1 MQPTQVPLLSKLK
14 SYWEL
19 PRDFFSVKEQVMKPM
34 AIPTFQPRLK
44 VLSREQGLA
53 IHTAALEIL
62 EKTGFKMEHPG
73 ALELLADAGCEVSN
87 GDWVK
92 LPSYLVEESLR
103 SAPSQIALYD
113 QQGNETMPLVNGNH
127 FYGTGSDATFTLDL
141 ETGQRR
147 RTVLNDAA
155 NFAKLVDG
163 LENISFAMSMAN
175 PEDAPIE
182 DIYVYVFAEM
192 VKNTNKP
199 LVFIADS
206 GRDIA
211 KIYEIACLVAGGEE
225 ELQKKPFLLN
235 YSEAISP
242 LRFPQNVMERLIFC
256 AEKRIPVCFPSGSNA
271 GGGAPVTLA
280 GAMALGIAENLGGL
294 VVHQLVGKGS
304 PFLFGPNVSVL
315 DMKSTVVS
323 YGCPEWSLTQAA
335 LADMRDE
342 IYGLPIWAY
351 AGASDAKVM
360 DAQAGAEAMFSII
373 TAMLSRS
380 NLIHDV
386 GFLEYGSTSSL
397 EMVTL
402 ANELVAMS
410 RFFIEGIPVN
420 EETLALEAIERVA
433 SGGPGSIFL
442 MDDHTFEHFM
452 QAQFLPK
459 LLDRSRY
466 DSWVEAGA
474 MDLYKRCNIEAKR
487 ILSEHQVEPKPDEVL
502 KDIDRILEGR

>member
-1 MQPTQVPLLSKLK
+1 
-14 SYWEL
+14 
-19 PRDFFSVKEQVMKPM
+19 MKPLQ
-34 AIPTFQPRLK
+34 ISTFQPRLK
-44 VLSREQGLA
+44 VLNRDQALA

-62 EKTGFKMEHPG
+62 EKTGLKMEHPG
-73 ALELLADAGCEVSN
+73 ALKMLADAGCEIVN

-92 LPSYLVEESLR
+92 LPAYLVEEALE
-103 SAPSQIALYD
+103 SAPRQIALYD
-113 QQGNETMPLVNGNH
+113 QQGNKTMPLVDGNP

-141 ETGQRR
+141 ESGQRR
-147 RTVLNDAA
+147 RTVLSDVA

-163 LENISFAMSMAN
+163 LDNMAFAMSMAN
-175 PEDAPIE
+175 PEDVPVA
-182 DIYVYVFAEM
+182 DIYIYVFGEM

-199 LVFIADS
+199 IVFIADS

-211 KIYEIACLVAGGEE
+211 QIYQIACQVAGGEQK
-225 ELQKKPFLLN
+225 LQGKPFLLN

-242 LRFPQNVMERLIFC
+242 LRFPENVMEKLIFC
-256 AEKRIPVCFPSGSNA
+256 AEKRIPICLPSGSNA

-280 GAMALGIAENLGGL
+280 GAMALGIAENLAGL
-294 VVHQLVGKGS
+294 VVHQLAGKGA

-315 DMKSTVVS
+315 DMKSTVVC
-323 YGCPEWSLTQAA
+323 YGAPEWSLTQAA

-342 IYGLPIWAY
+342 IYGLPIWAF

-373 TAMLSRS
+373 TAMLSRA

-386 GFLEYGSTSSL
+386 GFLEYGNTSSL
-397 EMVTL
+397 EMVTM
-402 ANELVAMS
+402 ADELVAMS
-410 RFFIEGIPVN
+410 RFFVGGIAVN
-420 EETLALEAIERVA
+420 EETLALEVIERVT

-452 QAQFLPK
+452 AAQFLPR
-459 LLDRSRY
+459 LLDRARY
-466 DSWVEAGA
+466 DSWKQAGE
-474 MDLYKRCNIEAKR
+474 MDFYRRCNIEAKR

-502 KDIDRILEGR
+502 KAIDEIVRRG

>member
-1 MQPTQVPLLSKLK
+1 
-14 SYWEL
+14 
-19 PRDFFSVKEQVMKPM
+19 MKPIE
-34 AIPTFQPRLK
+34 IPTFQPRLK
-44 VLSREQGLA
+44 VLNREQALA

-73 ALELLADAGCEVSN
+73 ALEMLADAGCKVSK
-87 GDWVK
+87 GDSVK
-92 LPSYLVEESLR
+92 LPPYLVEAALK
-103 SAPSQIALYD
+103 SAPRQIDLYD
-113 QQGNETMPLVNGNH
+113 QKGNKTMPLVNGNS

-147 RTVLNDAA
+147 RAVIKDAA

-163 LENISFAMSMAN
+163 LENMAFAMSMAN
-175 PEDAPIE
+175 PEDVPVK

-192 VKNTNKP
+192 VKNINKP
-199 LVFIADS
+199 IVFIADS

-211 KIYEIACLVAGGEE
+211 KIYEIACQVVGGEE
-225 ELQKKPFLLN
+225 ELRKKPFVLN

-242 LRFPQNVMERLIFC
+242 LRFPKNVMEKLVFC
-256 AEKRIPVCFPSGSNA
+256 AEKRIPICLPSGSNA

-280 GAMALGIAENLGGL
+280 GAMALGIAENLVGL
-294 VVHQLVGKGS
+294 VVHQLAGKGA

-342 IYGLPIWAY
+342 IYGLPIWAF

-397 EMVTL
+397 EMVTM

-410 RFFIEGIPVN
+410 RFFTGGIPVT
-420 EETLALEAIERVA
+420 EETLAIEAIERVA
-433 SGGPGSIFL
+433 SGDPGSIFL
-442 MDDHTFEHFM
+442 MADHTFEHFM

-466 DSWVEAGA
+466 DFWEEAGA
-474 MDLYKRCNIEAKR
+474 TDLYKRCNMEAKR
-487 ILSEHQVEPKPDEVL
+487 ILSEHQVVPKPDEVI
-502 KDIDRILEGR
+502 KAIEQILQAR

>member
-1 MQPTQVPLLSKLK
+1 
-14 SYWEL
+14 
-19 PRDFFSVKEQVMKPM
+19 MKPIE
-34 AIPTFQPRLK
+34 IPTFQPRLK
-44 VLSREQGLA
+44 VLNREQALA

-73 ALELLADAGCEVSN
+73 ALEMLAGAGCNVSN

-92 LPSYLVEESLR
+92 LPAHLAEEALR
-103 SAPSQIALYD
+103 SAPRQIALYD
-113 QQGNETMPLVNGNH
+113 QKGNKTMPLVNGNP

-141 ETGQRR
+141 ETGKRR
-147 RTVLNDAA
+147 RATLKDAA

-163 LENISFAMSMAN
+163 LENMAFVMSMAN
-175 PEDAPIE
+175 PEDVPVE

-199 LVFIADS
+199 IVFIADR

-211 KIYEIACLVAGGEE
+211 KIYEIACQVADGEE
-225 ELQKKPFLLN
+225 NLQRKPFILN

-242 LRFPQNVMERLIFC
+242 LRFPENVMEKLIFC
-256 AEKRIPVCFPSGSNA
+256 AKKKIPICLPSGSNA

-280 GAMALGIAENLGGL
+280 GALALGIAENLVGL

-315 DMKSTVVS
+315 DMKSAVVS

-342 IYGLPIWAY
+342 IYDLPIWAF

-373 TAMLSRS
+373 SAMLSRA

-386 GFLEYGSTSSL
+386 GFLEFGTTSSL
-397 EMVTL
+397 EMVTM

-410 RFFIEGIPVN
+410 RFFIDGILVN
-420 EETLALEAIERVA
+420 EETLALDAIERVA
-433 SGGPGSIFL
+433 TETGSMFL
-442 MDDHTFEHFM
+442 TDDHTFEHFM

-466 DSWVEAGA
+466 DSWEEAGA

-502 KDIDRILEGR
+502 KEIEQILHNDLIVDGKTL

>member
-1 MQPTQVPLLSKLK
+1 M
-14 SYWEL
+14 E
-19 PRDFFSVKEQVMKPM
+19 
-34 AIPTFQPRLK
+34 IPTFQPRLK
-44 VLSREQGLA
+44 VLNQEQALA
-53 IHTAALEIL
+53 IHKAALEIL

-73 ALELLADAGCEVSN
+73 ALEMLADAGGKVSN

-92 LPSYLVEESLR
+92 LPAHLVDEALK
-103 SAPSQIALYD
+103 SAPKQIDLYD
-113 QQGNETMPLVNGNH
+113 QKGNKTMPLVNGNT
-127 FYGTGSDATFTLDL
+127 FYGTGSDAIFTLDL

-155 NFAKLVDG
+155 NFARLVDG
-163 LENISFAMSMAN
+163 LENMSFTMSMAN
-175 PEDAPIE
+175 PEDVPIE

-199 LVFIADS
+199 IVFIADS
-206 GRDIA
+206 GRDIV
-211 KIYEIACLVAGGEE
+211 KIYQIACQVAGGEDA
-225 ELQKKPFLLN
+225 LQKKPFVLN

-242 LRFPQNVMERLIFC
+242 LRFPENVMEKLVFC
-256 AEKRIPVCFPSGSNA
+256 AQKRIPICLPSGSNA

-280 GAMALGIAENLGGL
+280 GALALGIAENLVGL
-294 VVHQLVGKGS
+294 VVHQLAGKGS

-323 YGCPEWSLTQAA
+323 YGAPEWSLSQAA

-342 IYGLPIWAY
+342 IYGLPIWAF

-373 TAMLSRS
+373 NAMLSRS

-397 EMVTL
+397 EMVTM
-402 ANELVAMS
+402 ADELVAMS
-410 RFFIEGIPVN
+410 QFFAGGVPVN
-420 EETLALEAIERVA
+420 EETLALEAIERVVR
-433 SGGPGSIFL
+433 GGPGSMFL

-466 DSWVEAGA
+466 DSWAEAGA
-474 MDLYKRCNIEAKR
+474 MDLYKRCNAEAKR
-487 ILSEHQVEPKPDEVL
+487 ILSEHHVEPKPDAILKEIDLVL
-502 KDIDRILEGR
+502 QRR

>member
-1 MQPTQVPLLSKLK
+1 
-14 SYWEL
+14 
-19 PRDFFSVKEQVMKPM
+19 MKPTE
-34 AIPTFQPRLK
+34 IPTFQPRLK
-44 VLSREQGLA
+44 VLNREQARA

-73 ALELLADAGCEVSN
+73 VLEMLAGAGGKVSN
-87 GDWVK
+87 SDWVK
-92 LPSYLVEESLR
+92 LPAYLVEEALR
-103 SAPSQIALYD
+103 SAPRQIALYD
-113 QQGNETMPLVNGNH
+113 QKGNKTMPLVNGNS
-127 FYGTGSDATFTLDL
+127 FYGTGSDATFTLDM

-147 RTVLNDAA
+147 RAILKDAA

-175 PEDAPIE
+175 PEDVPVE
-182 DIYVYVFAEM
+182 DIYVHVFAEM

-199 LVFIADS
+199 IVFIADS
-206 GRDIA
+206 SRDIA
-211 KIYEIACLVAGGEE
+211 KIYEIACQVVGGKEN
-225 ELQKKPFLLN
+225 LQQKPFILN

-242 LRFPQNVMERLIFC
+242 LRFPKNVMEKLIFC
-256 AEKRIPVCFPSGSNA
+256 AEKRIPICLPSGSNA

-280 GAMALGIAENLGGL
+280 GAMALGIAENLVGL
-294 VVHQLVGKGS
+294 VIHQLTGKEA

-335 LADMRDE
+335 LADIRDE
-342 IYGLPIWAY
+342 IYGLPIWAF

-373 TAMLSRS
+373 NAMLSRA

-397 EMVTL
+397 EMVTM

-410 RFFIEGIPVN
+410 RFFTGGILVN
-420 EETLALEAIERVA
+420 EETLALQVIERVA
-433 SGGPGSIFL
+433 KGSPGSIFL
-442 MDDHTFEHFM
+442 TDDHTFEHFI

-466 DSWVEAGA
+466 DSWKEAGA
-474 MDLYKRCNIEAKR
+474 MDFYQHCNVEAKR
-487 ILSEHQVEPKPDEVL
+487 ILSEHQVAPKPDEIL
-502 KDIDRILEGR
+502 REIDQILQAK

>member
-1 MQPTQVPLLSKLK
+1 
-14 SYWEL
+14 
-19 PRDFFSVKEQVMKPM
+19 MKKM
-34 AIPTFQPRLK
+34 DIPTYQPRLK
-44 VLSREQGLA
+44 VLNHDQALA

-62 EKTGFKMEHPG
+62 ETRGLRMEHPG
-73 ALELLADAGCEVSN
+73 ALRMLVDAGCRVSD
-87 GDWVK
+87 GDWVRV
-92 LPSYLVEESLR
+92 PAYLAEEALR
-103 SAPSQIALYD
+103 SAPRQIALYD
-113 QQGNETMPLVNGNH
+113 QKGNKAMPLVDGNP

-147 RTVLNDAA
+147 RATLKDVA
-155 NFAKLVDG
+155 NFARLVDG
-163 LENISFAMSMAN
+163 LDNMSFAMSMAN

-182 DIYVYVFAEM
+182 DIYVHAFAEM

-199 LVFIADS
+199 IVFIADS

-211 KIYEIACLVAGGEE
+211 KIYEIACIVAGGAD
-225 ELQKKPFLLN
+225 ELERRPFFLN
-235 YSEAISP
+235 YSEMISP
-242 LRFPQNVMERLIFC
+242 LRFPEHVVDRLVFC
-256 AEKRIPVCFPSGSNA
+256 AERRIPICFPSGSNA

-294 VVHQLVGKGS
+294 VIHQLAGRGS

-342 IYGLPIWAY
+342 LYGLPVWAY

-360 DAQAGAEAMFSII
+360 DAQAGAEAMFSIA
-373 TAMLSRS
+373 TAMLSRC

-386 GFLEYGSTSSL
+386 GFLEFGSTSSL
-397 EMVTL
+397 EMVAM

-410 RFFIEGIPVN
+410 RHFTNGIPVS
-420 EETLALEAIERVA
+420 EETLALDAIERVA
-433 SGGPGSIFL
+433 GGGPGSIFL

-452 QAQFLPK
+452 QAHFLPV

-466 DSWVEAGA
+466 DTWEAAGA
-474 MDLYKRCNIEAKR
+474 TDLYSRCNIEAKR
-487 ILSEHQVEPKPDEVL
+487 VLAEHQVDSKPDAVLQAIDRVL
-502 KDIDRILEGR
+502 KGD